1 MKNLL
6 LFLFSMSTSVLIAQ
20 NTDILF
26 PPTCKDSIIVDK
38 ICLNCAED
46 YCFGGALFLEKY
58 LDSRLHLL
66 LKKEKLTTSEIAI
79 EIEIDT
85 FGIEK
90 SMKFISKDIFHE
102 SCNAAIFQA
111 ISELKRWKP
120 DCSFSF
126 YTSENKMICREKRL
140 ILYVRIIDGSI
151 FINGKRQRAPVS
163 RHR

>member
-1 MKNLL
+1 MY
-6 LFLFSMSTSVLIAQ
+6 TSVLLAQ
-20 NTDILF
+20 NTDIIF
-26 PPTCKDSIIVDK
+26 PTTCKDLIFVDE

-46 YCFGGALFLEKY
+46 YCFGGALFLERY
-58 LDSRLHLL
+58 LSSRLHLL

-85 FGIEK
+85 LGMKK
-90 SMKFISKDIFHE
+90 SMKFIAKDIFYE
-102 SCNAAIFQA
+102 SCSEAIFQA

-126 YTSENKMICREKRL
+126 DISENRMICREKKL
-140 ILYVRIIDGSI
+140 MLYVRIIGGSI
-151 FINGKRQRAPVS
+151 LINGKRQRASVS